1 MLSTDDLRFF
11 CALASQPSLS
21 ATARL
26 LDVTPPSV
34 TQRLQA
40 IEEKLQLKLVSRHGR
55 GMTLTEEG
63 QLLAERAQAILAEV
77 EALHATLHEQR
88 HDLAGRLRV
97 LAPMGFGRAHIAPLA
112 AAFRARHPG
121 LSVELEL
128 SDRPNQRLHEGWDVV
143 IHIGALRDSSL
154 RQQVLARNRR
164 FLCAAPSY
172 LARHGTPQTLEEL
185 AGHACLALRENEED
199 ATRWRL
205 LPPGASQFRTV
216 RIEPPLA
223 SNDGR
228 VIKQWALDGYG
239 IMLRSE
245 WDVAAELRSGVLCQ
259 VLPDH
264 ALPEA
269 DIVAL
274 MPAHA
279 QQRPLRTRRFIDFLK
294 QEFAPPPWS
303 IASLGRESSTNVR
316 PRQF

>member
-1 MLSTDDLRFF
+1 MLSSDDLRFF

-26 LDVTPPSV
+26 LDVTPSSV

-40 IEEKLQLKLVSRHGR
+40 IEDKLSLKLADRQGR
-55 GMTLTEEG
+55 GIALTDEG
-63 QLLAERAQAILAEV
+63 QVLAERAQAILADM
-77 EALHATLHEQR
+77 EALQLALHEQR
-88 HDLAGRLRV
+88 NELAGRLRV
-97 LAPMGFGRAHIAPLA
+97 LAPMGFGSAHIAPA
-112 AAFRARHPG
+112 AARFRARHPA
-121 LSVELEL
+121 LALELEL

-172 LARHGTPQTLEEL
+172 LARHGTPRTLEEL

-205 LPPGASQFRTV
+205 LPPGASQYRTLRV
-216 RIEPPLA
+216 EPLLA
-223 SNDGR
+223 CNDGR
-228 VIKQWALDGYG
+228 VVKQWALDGHG
-239 IMLRSE
+239 IMQRSE
-245 WDVAAELRSGVLCQ
+245 WDVAGELRSGALCRL
-259 VLPDH
+259 LPDH

-274 MPAHA
+274 LPAHA
-279 QQRPLRTRRFIDFLK
+279 RQRPLRTRRLMEFLQ
-294 QEFAPPPWS
+294 QEFADPAWLDG
-303 IASLGRESSTNVR
+303 ARLQR
-316 PRQF
+316 

>member
-11 CALASQPSLS
+11 CTLASQPSLS

-40 IEEKLQLKLVSRHGR
+40 IEDKLQLRLVNRLGR
-55 GMTLTEEG
+55 GIALTDEG
-63 QLLAERAQAILAEV
+63 QLLAERAQAVLAEM
-77 EALHATLHEQR
+77 EALHIALHEQR
-88 HDLAGRLRV
+88 NELAGRLRV
-97 LAPMGFGRAHIAPLA
+97 LAPIGFGGAHIAPLA
-112 AAFRARHPG
+112 ARFRAQHPG
-121 LSVELEL
+121 LAVELEL

-164 FLCAAPSY
+164 YLCAAPAY
-172 LARHGTPQTLEEL
+172 LARHGTPRTLEEL
-185 AGHACLALRENEED
+185 AQHACLALRENEED
-199 ATRWRL
+199 ATRWKL
-205 LPPGASQFRTV
+205 QPPGASQFRTL

-228 VIKQWALDGYG
+228 VIKQWVLDGHG
-239 IMLRSE
+239 IMQRSE
-245 WDVAAELRSGVLCQ
+245 WDVAAELRSGALCR

-264 ALPEA
+264 TLPEA

-274 MPAHA
+274 IPAHA
-279 QQRPLRTRRFIDFLK
+279 QQRPLRTRRLVDYLK
-294 QEFAPPPWS
+294 REFAQPAW
-303 IASLGRESSTNVR
+303 LSS
-316 PRQF
+316 